1 MLRRS
6 RTKRGEVVGATDQRH
21 GHTGD
26 SHFAGACRVESGH
39 DAQVNI
45 EAESDFRNV
54 AADDVIG
61 IDSGGAEG
69 RGERDSCD
77 GVRQA
82 VLFLRR
88 QRKNSALP
96 WTGMEPLVFASN

>member
-26 SHFAGACRVESGH
+26 SHFAGACGVEITH
-39 DAQVNI
+39 DAKVNI
-45 EAESDFRNV
+45 EAESDFGNV
-54 AADDVIG
+54 AADVVIG
-61 IDSGGAEG
+61 IHSGGAEG
-69 RGERDSCD
+69 RGERDAWD

-82 VLFLRR
+82 VPF
-88 QRKNSALP
+88 
-96 WTGMEPLVFASN
+96 

>member
-21 GHTGD
+21 GHAGD
-26 SHFAGACRVESGH
+26 SDFAGACRVESRH

-54 AADDVIG
+54 AADVVIG
-61 IDSGGAEG
+61 IHSGGAEG

-82 VLFLRR
+82 ALFL
-88 QRKNSALP
+88 
-96 WTGMEPLVFASN
+96 